1 MPFKKSTITN
11 FGKGQDVEGFEYRHQ
26 MSETAG
32 ESPASGE
39 LTTGEIGV
47 NAADGVLYVGKSDGT
62 AGVIPSSVG
71 ITRIVS
77 LTQAEYDAISVKS
90 GTTLYIIT

>member
-26 MSETAG
+26 MSDVDG
-32 ESPASGE
+32 ESPAAGEITAGE
-39 LTTGEIGV
+39 LAV
-47 NAADGVLYVGKSDGT
+47 NTADGVVYVGKSDGT
-62 AGVIPSSVG
+62 AGVIPASVG

-77 LTQAEYDAISVKS
+77 LTQAEYDAIATKS
-90 GTTLYIIT
+90 ATTLYIIT